1 MHYLSLKK
9 EKVQTVLAWFLES
22 GSEAKKE
29 SRSEGGMSC
38 IPPSEAKKESRS
50 EGGMSCIL
58 KER

>member
-38 IPPSEAKKESRS
+38 I
-50 EGGMSCIL
+50 L